1 MRNRDV
7 IINEAPRGPVVNLRR
22 YGWVPSPEENF
33 SDDGAYFSVYRYF
46 PEGPTEDGGSD
57 FRLSRTN
64 YNDETFI
71 SIRYVDPFTGRTKY
85 IDDLNGVDKQ
95 YAVDHFPEVMEKVKA
110 AYDKIK
116 GNDRTGVT
124 ELSDEQRKDIED
136 KVYMILTTV
145 DDIDASRAYI
155 AVLKK
160 VGIDE
165 ESVPLRVE
173 REIINNARKR
183 AKDEETY
190 DIDDLKEYARQYL
203 KQALYSMQS
212 RYDHRGRW
220 TEGASIQSA
229 LSNTPVIKSK
239 NGKYYGFRDFNNAT
253 QKKLRDFVERKLRSL
268 DEFDGL

>member
-22 YGWVPSPEENF
+22 YGWVPAPEENF

-46 PEGPTEDGGSD
+46 PEGPTEDGESD

-71 SIRYVDPFTGRTKY
+71 SIHYVDPFTGRTKY

-95 YAVDHFPEVMEKVKA
+95 YAVDQFPKVMEKVKA

-124 ELSDEQRKDIED
+124 ELTDEQRKSIED
-136 KVYMILTTV
+136 KVYMVLSTV
-145 DDIDASRAYI
+145 DDIGVVRAYD
-155 AVLKK
+155 AVIRKM
-160 VGIDE
+160 GIDK
-165 ESVPLRVE
+165 ESVPASVE
-173 REIINNARKR
+173 KEIIDNAQKR
-183 AKDEETY
+183 IRDEETY
-190 DIDDLKEYARQYL
+190 DIEDIKNYARAYL

-212 RYDHRGRW
+212 RYDSRGRW
-220 TEGASIQSA
+220 TDGASIESA
-229 LSNTPVIKSK
+229 LRTTPVLKFK
-239 NGKYYGFRDFNNAT
+239 NGKYYAFNDFNSAT
-253 QKKLRDFVERKLRSL
+253 QKKIRDFVERKLRSL

>member
-33 SDDGAYFSVYRYF
+33 SDDGAYFSVYKYF
-46 PEGPTEDGGSD
+46 PEGPTEDGKSD
-57 FRLSRTN
+57 FRLRRTN
-64 YNDETFI
+64 YKDETFI

-95 YAVDHFPEVMEKVKA
+95 YAVDHFPEVMEQVKA
-110 AYDKIK
+110 AYDRIK

-145 DDIDASRAYI
+145 DDIDASRAYT

-160 VGIDE
+160 MGVDADSIPQ
-165 ESVPLRVE
+165 SVE

-190 DIDDLKEYARQYL
+190 DIDDLKEFAKKYL
-203 KQALYSMQS
+203 KQAIYAMQS
-212 RYDHRGRW
+212 RYDSRGRW
-220 TEGASIQSA
+220 QEGDSIENA
-229 LSNTPVIKSK
+229 LRNTPVIKAK
-239 NGKYYGFRDFNNAT
+239 NGKYYGMSDFNEPT

>member
-22 YGWVPSPEENF
+22 YGWVPAPEENF

-46 PEGPTEDGGSD
+46 PEGPTEDGKSD

-124 ELSDEQRKDIED
+124 ELSDDQRKSIED
-136 KVYMILTTV
+136 KVYMILSTV
-145 DDIDASRAYI
+145 DDISPYTAYKSI
-155 AVLKK
+155 LKK
-160 VGIDE
+160 MGIDE
-165 ESVPLRVE
+165 ESVPRDVESQIVTAAQNRV
-173 REIINNARKR
+173 
-183 AKDEETY
+183 KDEETY
-190 DIDDLKEYARQYL
+190 DIEDLKEYARQYL

-212 RYDHRGRW
+212 RYDRRGRW

-229 LSNTPVIKSK
+229 LSNTPVIKAK
-239 NGKYYGFRDFNNAT
+239 NGKYYGFRDFNSAT